1 MSFLDIFFPRDCP
14 FCENRLQSDVC
25 LCEGELPYSDDIYA
39 PLYYVGVVAEAI
51 KRYKFVGKFSYA
63 KTFARLMS
71 EGLCGKDFDFVI
83 AVPSYKNMTEHAAV
97 LAEAVAKELKL
108 SCKSGVLV
116 KVKNTEKQHNLNA
129 IERATNLEAAFTIR
143 HNERVFGKRI
153 LLVDDVMTTGATLA
167 ECKKVLLNA
176 GAADVRFLT
185 IATTENLCDN

>member
-1 MSFLDIFFPRDCP
+1 MSLLDIFFPRDCP

-63 KTFARLMS
+63 KTFARLMC
-71 EGLCGKDFDFVI
+71 EGFDRDDFDFVI
-83 AVPSYKNMTEHAAV
+83 AVPSYRNKTEHA
-97 LAEAVAKELKL
+97 LILGEAVAKELNL

-129 IERATNLEAAFTIR
+129 NERATNLEAAFAVR
-143 HNERVFGKRI
+143 HSNRVIGKRI

-167 ECKKVLLNA
+167 ECKKVLLRA
-176 GAADVRFLT
+176 GVAEIRFLT
-185 IATTENLCDN
+185 IATTENLCGN

>member
-14 FCENRLQSDVC
+14 FCENRLKSDVC
-25 LCEGELPYSDDIYA
+25 LCEGELPYSDDMYA
-39 PLYYVGVVAEAI
+39 PLYYVGKVAEAI
-51 KRYKFVGKFSYA
+51 KRYKFIGKFSYA

-71 EGLCGKDFDFVI
+71 EGLSRDDFDFVI
-83 AVPSYKNMTEHAAV
+83 AVPSYKDKTEHALV

-116 KVKNTEKQHNLNA
+116 KVKSTEKQHNLNA
-129 IERATNLEAAFTIR
+129 IERATNLEDVFAVR
-143 HNERVFGKRI
+143 HNDRVFGKRI

-167 ECKKVLLNA
+167 ECKKMLMKA
-176 GAADVRFLT
+176 GVAEVRFLT